1 MAKKVNWKK
10 ILQAGAIATDAF
22 SKGSAGGLGKTL
34 AESDL
39 DFSGM
44 FKKGQSGASK
54 GAVDVP
60 PTSGNT
66 EDAAGQRVK
75 KFGGQGNKR
84 RNQDPYI
91 DNV

>member
-1 MAKKVNWKK
+1 MANKKIPWKK

-22 SKGSAGGLGKTL
+22 SKGSAGGIGKTL
-34 AESDL
+34 AESDI

-44 FKKGQSGASK
+44 FKKN
-54 GAVDVP
+54 
-60 PTSGNT
+60 GNPRNVKIQNGDSRL
-66 EDAAGQRVK
+66 EANEVK
-75 KFGGQGNKR
+75 KKYGGQGNKR

>member
-1 MAKKVNWKK
+1 MAKKPVNWKK

-44 FKKGQSGASK
+44 FKKGQSGASN
-54 GAVDVP
+54 GAKDVKSFDEQ
-60 PTSGNT
+60 PTENQ
-66 EDAAGQRVK
+66 AGK

-84 RNQDPYI
+84 RNMSYTEI
-91 DNV
+91 E

>member
-1 MAKKVNWKK
+1 MANKPVNWKK

-22 SKGSAGGLGKTL
+22 SKGSAGGIGKTL
-34 AESDL
+34 AESDI

-44 FKKGQSGASK
+44 FKKGQSGASN
-54 GAVDVP
+54 GAVDIP

-66 EDAAGQRVK
+66 DDAAGK

-84 RNQDPYI
+84 RKPGRYA

>member
-1 MAKKVNWKK
+1 MANKPVIWKK

-22 SKGSAGGLGKTL
+22 SKGSAGGIGKTL
-34 AESDL
+34 AESEI

-44 FKKGQSGASK
+44 FKKNGNPRNVQIEK
-54 GAVDVP
+54 GDSRLEA
-60 PTSGNT
+60 N
-66 EDAAGQRVK
+66 EVK
-75 KFGGQGNKR
+75 KKYGGQGNKR

>member
-1 MAKKVNWKK
+1 MAKKTVDWKK

-22 SKGSAGGLGKTL
+22 SKGSAGGIGKTL
-34 AESDL
+34 AESDI

-44 FKKGQSGASK
+44 FKKNGRPRNVQIQNGDSRLEA
-54 GAVDVP
+54 
-60 PTSGNT
+60 N
-66 EDAAGQRVK
+66 EVK
-75 KFGGQGNKR
+75 KKYGGQGNKR